1 MVIDVGTGEGEMFA
15 PKIVQKCWSQFIA
28 MCREILMCREIV
40 TFLSMVAIT
49 VLSSKSEEDC
59 GSVMPRA
66 VKKVM
71 QATLQFGPS
80 S

>member
-1 MVIDVGTGEGEMFA
+1 MFA
-15 PKIVQKCWSQFIA
+15 PKKCWSQFIA

-40 TFLSMVAIT
+40 MFLGMVATCIT
-49 VLSSKSEEDC
+49 VLSSESEEDC

-71 QATLQFGPS
+71 QATL
-80 S
+80 

>member
-1 MVIDVGTGEGEMFA
+1 MVIDVGMREEGMFA
-15 PKIVQKCWSQFIA
+15 PKTVQKCWSQFIA
-28 MCREILMCREIV
+28 MCREILMCREVV

-59 GSVMPRA
+59 GNVMPQA

>member
-1 MVIDVGTGEGEMFA
+1 MFSH
-15 PKIVQKCWSQFIA
+15 KIVQKYWSQFIA
-28 MCREILMCREIV
+28 MCREILMCRKIV